1 MKLLAAGPTVND
13 LFGQVTPPPG
23 SSAFANPITG
33 LSTLLVIGIR
43 IFLLLGGLTTLIY
56 LLWGAYEWIT
66 SAGDKDR
73 LTEARHKLTNAALGF
88 VISVAI
94 LGLFSVISGDILG
107 IIKRTPDGGW
117 IFNLPSINPCIQT
130 GLDCNIG
137 SSNCCGGLSCQTM
150 SVYIGVNLVSRNIC
164 AP

>member
-1 MKLLAAGPTVND
+1 MKLLATGPTVND

-23 SSAFANPITG
+23 SSAFTNPITG
-33 LSTLLVIGIR
+33 LSTLLVVGIR

-66 SAGDKDR
+66 STGDKDR

-117 IFNLPSINPCIQT
+117 IFNLPTINPCLQT
-130 GLDCNIG
+130 GETCTIG
-137 SSNCCGGLSCQTM
+137 GAPTCCSNSCLNT
-150 SVYIGVNLVSRNIC
+150 GVC
-164 AP
+164 Q